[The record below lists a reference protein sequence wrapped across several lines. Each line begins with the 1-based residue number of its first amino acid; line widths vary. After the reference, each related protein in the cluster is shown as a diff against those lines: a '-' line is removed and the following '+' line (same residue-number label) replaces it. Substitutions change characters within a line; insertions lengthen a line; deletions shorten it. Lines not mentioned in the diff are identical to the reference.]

1 MLAINWKWPGWTW
14 LANTAEF
21 AGVAFAAALLAA
33 WQDAPQHDLEA
44 VDWGHALS
52 HGGYEAL
59 GVILYAVVGLKV
71 RNRTASW
78 LRSVVAKPRDSATQ

>member
-1 MLAINWKWPGWTW
+1 MAINWKWPGWTW

-33 WQDAPQHDLEA
+33 WQDAPQHDLAA

-59 GVILYAVVGLKV
+59 GVVLYAVVGLKV